1 MAPDVTAS
9 VADLR
14 ARIAT
19 TVLSGVPRPR
29 PRHRRPPVDEE
40 ELGLAIDSSTV
51 AGGGHHAQALFAAR
65 SELRVSHA
73 LRSFLVEEE
82 AVPAPEAS
90 LDTPNN
96 VTTQGALL
104 RLLTTPHLVV
114 PPELT
119 DRSHPLP
126 EYYVSSSHNT
136 YLIAHQ
142 LYGASSAQAYETA
155 MSTGARCLE
164 IDAWDSEDNADEP
177 KVTHGYTL
185 VSNVPFRTVCET
197 IRDVVD
203 REAARPGGRPS
214 PVVISLENHC
224 GPRGQLRLVA
234 IMREVWGHRLLSSAV
249 RRKGHAEQ
257 AAAERG
263 DGDGD
268 GAISDPTAVYDPAS
282 HVSLQDLGA
291 KIVVIV
297 EYHFPNG
304 TQHDTSSESSSD
316 DDDNEAA
323 AAAAA
328 AYEEKKKQQAA
339 ESAVI
344 VPELAELGVYAQSV
358 KPVDDSW
365 FASELRSAPHHHL
378 INVSESGLAAHM
390 PLARA
395 KIGQHNARHLMRV
408 YPKGTRISSRNLHPV
423 VFWAAGAQICALNWQ
438 SFDAALQLNEALFWG
453 TDGYVLK
460 PAALRPGGSGQLDRA
475 FARRRRLR
483 MHVAGASDVP
493 LPADK
498 TASDFRPY
506 ITCNLIHPTLTE
518 PVKRKTRSYHQHR
531 LAFLHRTNPPTTDP
545 FWNETLE
552 WDYDDN
558 EMVFLRILLKN
569 DESFARNP
577 KVAVATVRLLY
588 LEGVTGW
595 RFIDMLNLKGG
606 RTQCSLLVKFE
617 MVDL

>member
-1 MAPDVTAS
+1 MHNMAGDASNLTAAEIS
-9 VADLR
+9 

-19 TVLSGVPRPR
+19 ALYPFKPKRN
-29 PRHRRPPVDEE
+29 RPPVDDE

-82 AVPAPEAS
+82 AVPACDAS
-90 LDTPNN
+90 LDTPDN
-96 VTTQGALL
+96 VTTHGALL
-104 RLLTTPHLVV
+104 KLVTTPHLIV
-114 PPELT
+114 PATLT

-142 LYGASSAQAYETA
+142 LYGTSSAQAYETA
-155 MSTGARCLE
+155 LTTGARCIE
-164 IDAWDSEDNADEP
+164 IDAWDSEENPDEP

-185 VSNVPFRTVCET
+185 VSNVPFRAVCET

-203 REAARPGGRPS
+203 REASQPGRPA
-214 PVVISLENHC
+214 PVVVSLENHC
-224 GPRGQLRLVA
+224 GPRGQLRLVN
-234 IMREVWGHRLLSSAV
+234 IMTEVWGDRLLSRTV
-249 RRKGHAEQ
+249 RERGHAEQ
-257 AAAERG
+257 ADLG
-263 DGDGD
+263 
-268 GAISDPTAVYDPAS
+268 S
-282 HVSLQDLGA
+282 HVRLEELGA

-304 TQHDTSSESSSD
+304 VEHDTSSGSDSSD
-316 DDDNEAA
+316 EETDDGNERQARLE
-323 AAAAA
+323 
-328 AYEEKKKQQAA
+328 YQEKKKQKAA

-344 VPELAELGVYAQSV
+344 VPELADLGVYAQSV
-358 KPVDDSW
+358 KPVDDTW
-365 FASELRSAPHHHL
+365 FTSELRNAPHHHL

-390 PLARA
+390 PLAKG
-395 KIGQHNARHLMRV
+395 KIGQHNSRHLMRV

-423 VFWAAGAQICALNWQ
+423 PFWAVGAQICALNWQ

-453 TDGYVLK
+453 TEGYVLK
-460 PAALRPGGSGQLDRA
+460 PAALRSGGCGQLGDP
-475 FARRRRLR
+475 FCRRKRLR
-483 MHVAGASDVP
+483 MHVAGATDVP
-493 LPADK
+493 LPAEK

-506 ITCNLIHPTLTE
+506 VTCNLIHPNLAE
-518 PVKRKTRSYHQHR
+518 PVKRKTKAYHQHR
-531 LAFLHRTNPPTTDP
+531 LGFLHRENPPTTDP
-545 FWNETLE
+545 FWNDTLE

-558 EMVFLRILLKN
+558 EMVFLRIMLKN
-569 DESFARNP
+569 DESFARNA

-606 RTQCSLLVKFE
+606 RTACSLLVKFE
-617 MVDL
+617 TVDI